1 MVVSAVEKGE
11 ENSKCEALGRGRFK
25 QDVGKAPLRCCVNM
39 VMKEVRESAVS
50 VVFNENNIVRH
61 RRQQLQEL

>member
-1 MVVSAVEKGE
+1 MVISAVEKGE

-25 QDVGKAPLRCCVNM
+25 QDVGEAPLRCHVKM

-50 VVFNENNIVRH
+50 VVFNEKT
-61 RRQQLQEL
+61 L